1 MTGANILDG
10 DFVIY
15 QKTKYVSNNDIIIC
29 SVNDRMFIKRFLIIE
44 GRIVLR
50 SENPNY
56 SDYVINLGDN
66 FEIIG
71 KVKQLFRNL

>member
-15 QKTKYVSNNDIIIC
+15 QKTKYVNNNDIIIC
-29 SVNDRMFIKRFLIIE
+29 SINDRMFIKRYVIIE
-44 GRIVLR
+44 GRIILR

-56 SDYVINLGDN
+56 LDYAINLDDN
-66 FEIIG
+66 FKIIG
-71 KVKQLFRNL
+71 KVNQLFRNL